1 MNIQYFLA
9 TTIIFEYIIN
19 IEYIQSSI
27 YYTPT
32 MGYRLQVTGYN
43 IGAKLVQLA
52 ACLLGCSKYVLANTC
67 RGTSKYTSTCNPTST
82 STCK

>member
-32 MGYRLQVTGYN
+32 MVYIYGG
-43 IGAKLVQLA
+43 GDMGEAEA
-52 ACLLGCSKYVLANTC
+52 
-67 RGTSKYTSTCNPTST
+67 PT
-82 STCK
+82 KAGG